1 MSLDPHLRWKGEEDE
16 NPGLVARN
24 TEWFLSSRGVRASAG
39 VEVTI
44 IDSQPMEN
52 IMARRTSNKIQ
63 PAEMTLQLLTPSVPA
78 GTVGSFTADLSQIA
92 SLVNR
97 RFYRQGLNWAVAGI
111 KILTANTGSV
121 SVSKLPNTW
130 VTSNA
135 WEKAFRAW
143 NKQQMD
149 MVDESGAQ
157 SAVARFRDFKI
168 YADVQHVT
176 DTFAN
181 NLLPYDG
188 AFPPA
193 PFAPGE
199 WEASQIVIP
208 NSGAPGVNVEWSLHM
223 VGVNFNN
230 PGLSRG
236 IIEGYADSRAFPQSP
251 DPVSPNMDSTNN
263 WLSQMFDTGDNIGA
277 VLDNA
282 TDKNDNL
289 PYPQV
294 DYPGGETQAPTLQ
307 THDFAFITTSTIGG
321 ITRLKGG
328 NFPCGLVRFDWV
340 PSDTTSNI
348 RIQID
353 LVPGSHRGYLAEPMT
368 EM

>member
-1 MSLDPHLRWKGEEDE
+1 
-16 NPGLVARN
+16 
-24 TEWFLSSRGVRASAG
+24 
-39 VEVTI
+39 
-44 IDSQPMEN
+44 
-52 IMARRTSNKIQ
+52 
-63 PAEMTLQLLTPSVPA
+63 MTLNVQIPS
-78 GTVGSFTADLSQIA
+78 TAPGVITSETLDLSQCA
-92 SLVNR
+92 SLLNR
-97 RFYRQGLNWAVAGI
+97 RFYRQGLIWAVAGFKVLSPGGAQGQLRI
-111 KILTANTGSV
+111 QS
-121 SVSKLPNTW
+121 LPNTW

-149 MVDESGAQ
+149 MIDESGAE

-168 YADVQHVT
+168 YADPAHVT
-176 DTFAN
+176 AGFGA
-181 NLLPYDG
+181 NLLPQDG
-188 AFPPA
+188 SLPTPL
-193 PFAPGE
+193 PFTPGE

-223 VGVNFNN
+223 VGENFNN

-251 DPVSPNMDSTNN
+251 DPVSPNIDSTNN
-263 WLSQMFDTGDNIGA
+263 WLSQMFDTGDNIGM

-294 DYPGGETQAPTLQ
+294 DYPGGETQAPSLTN
-307 THDFAFITTSTIGG
+307 HDLVAISGTTIGG
-321 ITRLKGG
+321 TSRGKGG
-328 NFPCGLVRFDWV
+328 NFPCGLVRFDWAV
-340 PSDTTSNI
+340 DPLASTSYGLV
-348 RIQID
+348 IQVD
-353 LVPGSHRGYLAEPMT
+353 LVPGHHRGYLAEPMT